1 MLPPSPENLRGADLL
16 RHRCMFGSKLMSS
29 EEIDNILRI
38 QYKSLNSGVPY
49 NEDYYFLVGQPS
61 SSTLQC
67 TGHPQQIM
75 PAFALESLPISERAV
90 RAGCCLGSM
99 LHHLNC
105 KSHDQEQY
113 SVAAIVLA
121 TASI

>member
-16 RHRCMFGSKLMSS
+16 RHRCMYGSKLMSS

-61 SSTLQC
+61 SSILQR
-67 TGHPQQIM
+67 TGHPQQNM
-75 PAFALESLPISERAV
+75 PAFALESLPISERSV
-90 RAGCCLGSM
+90 RAVCCLGSV
-99 LHHLNC
+99 LHHHNC

-121 TASI
+121 SASI